1 MDIPTILCQCPT
13 MRSDDPKIIVQLAPS
28 LIAAVDDFRF
38 TNRIDSRAKA
48 IRLLLQ
54 RGLDAE
60 VRATAPKRP
69 ARRQA

>member
-1 MDIPTILCQCPT
+1 